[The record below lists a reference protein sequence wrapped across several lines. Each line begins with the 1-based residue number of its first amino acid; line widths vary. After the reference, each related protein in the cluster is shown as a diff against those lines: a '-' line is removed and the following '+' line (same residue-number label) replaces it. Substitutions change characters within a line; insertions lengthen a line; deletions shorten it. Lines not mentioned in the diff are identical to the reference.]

1 MVRTVGSDGAK
12 TEENIRRAAIA
23 LIARDGFKAV
33 TLREIATAVGIQ
45 AGSIYRYFPSK
56 DALLYEILRE
66 HMTQLLDA
74 WAEAAPAGVAPEREL
89 HAFVAFHIRYH
100 MGKRDEIFISNME
113 LRGLAD
119 THRGEIFA
127 LRRQYETML
136 ADIIARGQAAGRFRP
151 GDALVMAFAIL
162 AMLTGIFTWY
172 SDDGKLSLS
181 ELSDLYIAMVDGG
194 LAPD

>member
-1 MVRTVGSDGAK
+1 
-12 TEENIRRAAIA
+12 
-23 LIARDGFKAV
+23 
-33 TLREIATAVGIQ
+33 
-45 AGSIYRYFPSK
+45 
-56 DALLYEILRE
+56 
-66 HMTQLLDA
+66 MTQLLDA